1 MIRNTRIFVFQ
12 YAFSI
17 RHVIK
22 KRLDYVTT
30 DYTYF
35 IGKLGGTSYKLK
47 RKKLKRAQNKQLSCY
62 NLISLSDPHIITS
75 IFKCLLLSKRKP
87 VNKFTTAESE
97 FKKRKLAKEQ
107 RIKVCFSSR
116 IWVYNLRT
124 HYQLNLALQTQLQK
138 SMHVGP
144 TPGFLCL
151 LGSVCLGRLSA
162 GWQTC
167 TCRSVHLG
175 EISASESLC
184 LKTQHTYKDILLSF
198 CAPVSVCLRRIS
210 TLAREV
216 SKFFFPK
223 RYMYLGLCSQ
233 LVTEHWYLARHRHK
247 IVCLKGTCSK
257 CIYL

>member
-1 MIRNTRIFVFQ
+1 MMRNTRIFVFQ

-22 KRLDYVTT
+22 KRLDYVQGTT

-35 IGKLGGTSYKLK
+35 IGKLVGTSYKLK

-124 HYQLNLALQTQLQK
+124 HYQLNLALQ
-138 SMHVGP
+138 S
-144 TPGFLCL
+144 TPKKHAHRANTRFLA
-151 LGSVCLGRLSA
+151 SA
-162 GWQTC
+162 GK
-167 TCRSVHLG
+167 
-175 EISASESLC
+175 C
-184 LKTQHTYKDILLSF
+184 LSRK
-198 CAPVSVCLRRIS
+198 AVCGM
-210 TLAREV
+210 V
-216 SKFFFPK
+216 DM
-223 RYMYLGLCSQ
+223 YMQ
-233 LVTEHWYLARHRHK
+233 
-247 IVCLKGTCSK
+247 K
-257 CIYL
+257 CPPW